1 MNTELFAL
9 LYLSLGFLSAMV
21 GGVFLSFSDFV
32 MRGFAQADRVSA
44 IDCMQGL
51 NKTVFKSIFLFCF
64 IGMVPLT
71 IVIAMITGEFI
82 AYITAAVYI
91 LLVFLTTV
99 MGNVP
104 MNEKLERSEK
114 SSQDAGQYWET
125 YAVNWTRWNHVR
137 TLGSFITSVLY
148 LVASL

>member
-1 MNTELFAL
+1 
-9 LYLSLGFLSAMV
+9 
-21 GGVFLSFSDFV
+21 
-32 MRGFAQADRVSA
+32 
-44 IDCMQGL
+44 
-51 NKTVFKSIFLFCF
+51 
-64 IGMVPLT
+64 
-71 IVIAMITGEFI
+71 MITGEFI